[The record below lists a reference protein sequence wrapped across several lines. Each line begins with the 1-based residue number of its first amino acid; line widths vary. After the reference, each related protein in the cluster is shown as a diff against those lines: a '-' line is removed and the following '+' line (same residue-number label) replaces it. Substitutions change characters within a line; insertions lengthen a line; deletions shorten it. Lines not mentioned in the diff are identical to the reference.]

1 VGATEREKVFAVHRR
16 RLVERDAVLAGVA
29 MVVLDSL
36 GPWTSPWTSPRQPL
50 ALFTPLGSSWSI
62 LQTTVA
68 SRGALLPWVCLR
80 VRVSPRWLQRWS
92 AP

>member
-36 GPWTSPWTSPRQPL
+36 GPWISPRQPL